1 VARDE
6 RPTSESFLSTFDW
19 GTVKLSATVITA
31 LCEAC
36 KGVVEANVTEA
47 CAEKRYYF
55 DKEILSL
62 PEARDVRRAPMVI
75 SVDFMQAA

>member
-1 VARDE
+1 
-6 RPTSESFLSTFDW
+6 
-19 GTVKLSATVITA
+19 VITA